1 MLFCEDEL
9 CVSFLENVLKREP
22 KPTRINL
29 SIRSRIGNRARDINL
44 DEIIYIIDSIS
55 ATKNFRV
62 EDVPYTHAVRFKK
75 LFFTIQ

>member
-1 MLFCEDEL
+1 MLFGEDEL

-29 SIRSRIGNRARDINL
+29 SIRLRIGNWARDINL

-55 ATKNFRV
+55 ATTKFPR
-62 EDVPYTHAVRFKK
+62 
-75 LFFTIQ
+75 